1 MSGAA
6 PSRWRS
12 FVLAGLLGGGVFLV
26 VAFTA
31 SDYGVTWDEPAY
43 FYASDLHIQWMAGF
57 FNDAA
62 HRQPG
67 RSLDDKKIQAAWHW
81 DSYHVPHPPFSRIVS
96 GLTKA
101 VFSPVLDKFVSY
113 RLGPALFFAILVTVM
128 YLWISEVF
136 GRQTGLFS
144 ALCLILIPN
153 LFGFAHFAVTD
164 LPLASLWFVTV
175 YCFWKGLE
183 NWKWSLA
190 VGIVW
195 GLALATKF
203 PAVLIPIPLLLWAH
217 LYQRRSY
224 ANNFFCMIF
233 VAPVVMIAT
242 QPYLWH
248 QTPLRILEFFYQGLS
263 RGYRPDANFP
273 IFFLN
278 RLYFTNELPW
288 YYTFFLTAVTTPE
301 TILGLCLIGILA
313 LVRVRPERKVVMLLL
328 FNLLFI
334 LILGVLPGAV
344 LHDGMRQLLSG
355 LPFIAALSAVGFF
368 ILMKRLT
375 EWAQQKTS
383 FQAIKNLRSKLMG
396 ALLALFLFPPA
407 VDLTL
412 HHPFELS
419 YYNRFVGGIRGAYER
434 GLETTY
440 FMEAL
445 TPEFLKFLN
454 RELPPNAVLNG
465 LFSNFMLEYYQ
476 NEGKLR
482 RDIKITEKGDFDYA
496 IVIIRR
502 SVLSAMPQSQLAV
515 INERALPIASVSL
528 AGVPLVILYRTK
540 T

>member
-1 MSGAA
+1 MSSTG
-6 PSRWRS
+6 WFHVRS
-12 FVLAGLLGGGVFLV
+12 WVVAWLLGGGVFFLV
-26 VAFTA
+26 TLT
-31 SDYGVTWDEPAY
+31 SSNYGVTWDEPAY
-43 FYASDLHIQWMAGF
+43 FHASDLHIKWIADFSTDLFDGQIS
-57 FNDAA
+57 
-62 HRQPG
+62 
-67 RSLDDKKIQAAWHW
+67 RSLDDKRVQAAWHW
-81 DSYHVPHPPFSRIVS
+81 DPYHVPHPPFSRIVS

-136 GRQTGLFS
+136 GWQTGLFS

-183 NWKWSLA
+183 NWRWSLA
-190 VGIVW
+190 VGITW

-242 QPYLWH
+242 QPYLWY

-278 RLYFTNELPW
+278 RLYFTHDLPW
-288 YYTFFLTAVTTPE
+288 YYPLLLTAITTPE
-301 TILGLCLIGILA
+301 TILGLCLIGIVA
-313 LVRVRPERKVVMLLL
+313 MVRARPERKIMMLFL
-328 FNLLFI
+328 FNALFI
-334 LILGVLPGAV
+334 LLLGLAPGAV
-344 LHDGMRQLLSG
+344 LHDGMRQLLSI

-368 ILMKRLT
+368 ILMKGLT

-482 RDIKITEKGDFDYA
+482 RDIKITDNGNFDYA

>member
-1 MSGAA
+1 MTDTFSGPKALWI
-6 PSRWRS
+6 PIVI
-12 FVLAGLLGGGVFLV
+12 FLGAFLII
-26 VAFTA
+26 A
-31 SDYGVTWDEPAY
+31 STNADYGVSWDEPAY
-43 FYASDLHIQWMAGF
+43 FYASDLHIQWLADFGK
-57 FNDAA
+57 NLL
-62 HRQPG
+62 HG
-67 RSLDDKKIQAAWHW
+67 RVGQSLRDDVIKAAWQW
-81 DSYHVPHPPFSRIVS
+81 DPYHVPHPPFSRIVS
-96 GLTKA
+96 GTTKA
-101 VFSPVLDKFVSY
+101 IFSPLLDKFVSY
-113 RLGPALFFAILVTVM
+113 RFGPAIFFSLLVTVM
-128 YLWISEVF
+128 YLWMTEIF
-136 GRQTGLFS
+136 GRLVGLVA
-144 ALCLILIPN
+144 ALSLMLIPN
-153 LFGFAHFAVTD
+153 LFGFAHIAVAD
-164 LPLASLWFVTV
+164 MPLTTMWFLTV
-175 YCFWKGLE
+175 FCFWKGLQS
-183 NWKWSLA
+183 WKWSLA
-190 VGIVW
+190 LGVVW
-195 GLALATKF
+195 GLAIATKF
-203 PAVLIPIPLLLWAH
+203 PAVLIPIPLLFWAH

-233 VAPVVMIAT
+233 VAPIVMIAT

-313 LVRVRPERKVVMLLL
+313 LVRVRPERKVVVLLL

-355 LPFIAALSAVGFF
+355 LPFVAALSAVGFF
-368 ILMKRLT
+368 ILMKGLT

-383 FQAIKNLRSKLMG
+383 FHAIKNLRSKVIG

-407 VDLTL
+407 LEL
-412 HHPFELS
+412 FLYHPFELS

-465 LFSNFMLEYYQ
+465 LFSSFMLEYYQ

-482 RDIKITEKGDFDYA
+482 RDIKITDNGNFDYA

-502 SVLSAMPQSQLAV
+502 SVLSAMRRSQLAV

>member
-1 MSGAA
+1 M
-6 PSRWRS
+6 
-12 FVLAGLLGGGVFLV
+12 
-26 VAFTA
+26 
-31 SDYGVTWDEPAY
+31 
-43 FYASDLHIQWMAGF
+43 
-57 FNDAA
+57 
-62 HRQPG
+62 
-67 RSLDDKKIQAAWHW
+67 
-81 DSYHVPHPPFSRIVS
+81 
-96 GLTKA
+96 
-101 VFSPVLDKFVSY
+101 
-113 RLGPALFFAILVTVM
+113 
-128 YLWISEVF
+128 
-136 GRQTGLFS
+136 
-144 ALCLILIPN
+144 
-153 LFGFAHFAVTD
+153 
-164 LPLASLWFVTV
+164 WFVTT

-190 VGIVW
+190 LGVAW

-217 LYQRRSY
+217 IYHRRSY
-224 ANNFFCMIF
+224 ANNLFCMIF
-233 VAPVVMIAT
+233 VGPVVMIAT

-248 QTPLRILEFFYQGLS
+248 QPLLRILDFLYQGLS
-263 RGYRPDANFP
+263 RGYRPDASFP

-313 LVRVRPERKVVMLLL
+313 LVRIRPERKVVMLLL

-368 ILMKRLT
+368 ILMKGLT

-383 FQAIKNLRSKLMG
+383 FHAIKNVRIKLAG
-396 ALLALFLFPPA
+396 VLLALCLFPPA

-454 RELPPNAVLNG
+454 RELPPNATING

-476 NEGKLR
+476 REGRLR
-482 RDIKITEKGDFDYA
+482 RDIQITDKEKFDYV
-496 IVIIRR
+496 IVINRR
-502 SVLSAMPQSQLAV
+502 SILRSMPPSLLTAV
-515 INERALPIASVSL
+515 KEKTLPFASVSL
-528 AGVPLVILYRTK
+528 ADVPLVTVYQAK
-540 T
+540 P